1 MAFFS
6 ALSVPFTPAAL
17 SVPSKDF
24 TYRFFLSVS
33 FLCLVLFSQ
42 ALHHSAIGIF
52 ILAVMDV
59 LFCADILLRCAIK
72 DVFHG
77 RCSFSA
83 LVSVSVLCGVV
94 YSAISSF
101 HLLQWR
107 GPVTDLYAYVMLL
120 ITLALWIERRLSQE
134 KEKTHIFIKKLDD
147 FLPKAARLC
156 VGREFRKVFARELH
170 KGDLI
175 LVKPGERLAA
185 DGIIRKG
192 KTSVDEQLITG
203 NMMPTAKRLDNR
215 VYAGTLNKSD
225 NIYVEITQTLE
236 NSALMG
242 IISAIK
248 NGERNRAGARSL
260 LDGYA
265 AWILPFMGVCAV
277 LLYCGLLV
285 RYGFT
290 WWATYLGV
298 FLFVMALFCPAAL
311 SFAVVFPSFFARR
324 GAARLKLK
332 IQNLHALDKIR
343 HAHTFFFDKTGT
355 LTYGELRVS
364 GVYPVAETARNML
377 TEAVC
382 TAEQFVDGPF
392 ADAVNI
398 YAKEHKIKPK
408 KVLAFDVLPGLGVQ
422 ATSQKNQILAGSI
435 PWLAEQGI
443 VVNQQITQRCEAV
456 ICVAVNGTYLGYL
469 TLADELRPGAAD
481 MVQFLKE
488 QGKEIILV
496 SGDNESSVSAIAKE
510 AGIEKYNFF
519 VLPKTKAEIVS
530 NLRGLGQQ
538 VAMVGDGFNDIIAL
552 LQADAGMVFSTGKN
566 VYNNWV
572 DIITKRRDSKSVY
585 YLFAIH
591 TKLQRVIR
599 QNVILSVLLSA
610 VLAAVL
616 VWKSSQAQASSWQW
630 AIMGAL
636 AAVVIVWLNSTRM
649 LRIK

>member
-1 MAFFS
+1 M
-6 ALSVPFTPAAL
+6 SVPFSPAAL
-17 SVPSKDF
+17 AVPSKDF
-24 TYRFFLSVS
+24 TYRFFLSVCL
-33 FLCLVLFSQ
+33 LCLVLFSQ
-42 ALHHSAIGIF
+42 VLHHSALGIF
-52 ILAVMDV
+52 ILAVMDL
-59 LFCADILLRCAIK
+59 LFCADILLRCGVK
-72 DVFHG
+72 DVCRG

-83 LVSVSVLCGVV
+83 LVSVSVLCGLI

-101 HLLQWR
+101 NLVAWR

-120 ITLALWIERRLSQE
+120 ITLALWMERRLSKE
-134 KEKTHIFIKKLDD
+134 NEKTHIFIKKLDD
-147 FLPKAARLC
+147 FLPKSARLC
-156 VGREFRKVFARELH
+156 VGRDFRKIFARELH
-170 KGDLI
+170 KGDLF

-185 DGIIRKG
+185 DGVIRKG

-203 NMMPTAKRLDNR
+203 NMMPTAKRIDNR

-225 NIYVEITQTLE
+225 NIYVEVTETLE

-242 IISAIK
+242 IITAIK

-265 AWILPFMGVCAV
+265 AWILPFMGACAV
-277 LLYCGLLV
+277 LLYSGLLV

-311 SFAVVFPSFFARR
+311 SFAVVFPSFFAKR
-324 GAARLKLK
+324 GASRLKIK

-343 HAHTFFFDKTGT
+343 QAQTFFFDKTGT

-364 GVYPVAETARNML
+364 GVYPVSEKDRRIL
-377 TEAVC
+377 VDAVC
-382 TAEQFVDGPF
+382 TAEQLVDGPF

-422 ATSQKNQILAGSI
+422 ATSQKSQILAGSI
-435 PWLAEQGI
+435 PWLTEQGI
-443 VVNQQITQRCEAV
+443 TVNQQITQRCEAV
-456 ICVAVNGTYLGYL
+456 ICVAVDGTYLGYL

-481 MVQFLKE
+481 MVRFLKE

-496 SGDNESSVSAIAKE
+496 SGDNESSVSAMAKE

-530 NLRGLGQQ
+530 NLRGLGRQ

-552 LQADAGMVFSTGKN
+552 LQADVGMVFSSGKN

-572 DIITKRRDSKSVY
+572 DIIIKRRDSKSVY

-610 VLAAVL
+610 ALAAGL

>member
-1 MAFFS
+1 
-6 ALSVPFTPAAL
+6 
-17 SVPSKDF
+17 
-24 TYRFFLSVS
+24 
-33 FLCLVLFSQ
+33 
-42 ALHHSAIGIF
+42 
-52 ILAVMDV
+52 MDL
-59 LFCADILLRCAIK
+59 LFCADILLRCGIK
-72 DVFHG
+72 DIFHG

-83 LVSVSVLCGVV
+83 LVSVSILCGLI

-101 HLLQWR
+101 ELVRWR
-107 GPVTDLYAYVMLL
+107 GPVTDLYAYTMLL
-120 ITLALWIERRLSQE
+120 TTLALWIERRLSQE
-134 KEKTHIFIKKLDD
+134 KEKTRIFIKKLDD
-147 FLPKAARLC
+147 FLPKGARLC
-156 VGREFRKVFARELH
+156 VGRDFRKVFARELH

-225 NIYVEITQTLE
+225 NIYVEITDTLE

-242 IISAIK
+242 IINAIK

-265 AWILPFMGVCAV
+265 AWILPFMGACAV
-277 LLYCGLLV
+277 LLYTGLLV

-324 GAARLKLK
+324 GAMRLKMK
-332 IQNLHALDKIR
+332 IQNLHALEKL
-343 HAHTFFFDKTGT
+343 HNAQTFFFDKTGT

-364 GVYPVAETARNML
+364 GVYPVSETARTPL
-377 TEAVC
+377 LDAVC
-382 TAEQFVDGPF
+382 TAEQLVDGPF
-392 ADAVNI
+392 ADAVNV

-422 ATSQKNQILAGSI
+422 AVSQKNQILAGSI
-435 PWLAEQGI
+435 PWLSEQGI
-443 VVNQQITQRCEAV
+443 TVSQTITQQCEAV

-469 TLADELRPGAAD
+469 TLADELRPGAAE
-481 MVQFLKE
+481 MVQFLKDH
-488 QGKEIILV
+488 QKEIILV
-496 SGDNESSVSAIAKE
+496 SGDNESSVSAMARE

-538 VAMVGDGFNDIIAL
+538 VVMVGDGFNDIIAL
-552 LQADAGMVFSTGKN
+552 LQADAGLVFSSGRN

-572 DIITKRRDSKSVY
+572 DVIIKRRDSKAIY

-591 TKLQRVIR
+591 TKLQRIIR
-599 QNVILSVLLSA
+599 QNVVLSVLLSA
-610 VLAAVL
+610 VLAAGL

-630 AIMGAL
+630 AVTGAL